1 MARTST
7 RPRFVLSV
15 AGTDPSSAA
24 GIQVDLQV
32 FRDMGCHGLSAVTAV
47 VWQNTQGVRGFEPMS
62 GAVVAAQL
70 EAVIEDL
77 PVDAI
82 KLGMLPSAEVVEV
95 VADYMARWR
104 ARGVPVVCDPV
115 LASGDG
121 QVALASSQVVDAM
134 RRRLLPVV
142 DVLTPN
148 VPEAVALLG
157 GQPFERLAQGAQALL
172 ELGPQA
178 VLLKAGHWQDAQVE
192 GFADCWA
199 DAQGVRLM
207 PALPGIDEDV
217 RGTGCQ
223 LSSALAAGLAG
234 GHTPYE
240 AASRARELLNGWLWR
255 RRLSP
260 GKGRAMI
267 VRVDGDQ

>member
-1 MARTST
+1 MSLSEA

-15 AGTDPSSAA
+15 AGTDPSGAA

-32 FRDMGCHGLSAVTAV
+32 FRDLGCHGLSVVTAV

-62 GAVVAAQL
+62 AAVVAAQL

-104 ARGVPVVCDPV
+104 ALGVPVVCDPV

-121 QVALASSQVVDAM
+121 QVALGSAEVVEAM
-134 RRRLLPVV
+134 RRRLLPLV

-157 GQPFERLAQGAQALL
+157 GERFERLEVGAEALL
-172 ELGPQA
+172 GVGPKA

-199 DAQGVRLM
+199 DAQGARLM
-207 PALPGIDEDV
+207 PALAGIDEDV

-240 AASRARELLNGWLWR
+240 AASRARELLNDWLWR

-267 VRVDGDQ
+267 VRVDGEG